1 MSMMPPSTTNERRW
15 RMRRARREPA
25 VLREPELS
33 EDEQAERWQRVTK
46 LARRVVE
53 SAQQI
58 IVTVTSAA
66 IRKKPTRL

>member
-1 MSMMPPSTTNERRW
+1 
-15 RMRRARREPA
+15 MRRARREPA

-66 IRKKPTRL
+66 IRKKPTPL